1 MSVGLVIVTHGDTGA
16 SLISEAEFILGQ
28 SMDDVQYVAF
38 NQSGDQ
44 REQMIRIHQA
54 ITAADHGDGVLVLT
68 DLIGSSPS
76 NRVTSLMD
84 HFDAAMVTGINLAML
99 VCVYSYRNMP
109 FGALVRK
116 AAECGRKAVKIIQ
129 K

>member
-16 SLISEAEFILGQ
+16 SLISEAKFILDQ

-38 NQSGDQ
+38 HQSGDE
-44 REQMIRIHQA
+44 RDQMVRIHAA
-54 ITAADHGDGVLVLT
+54 ITAADQGDGVLVLT

-76 NRVTSLMD
+76 NRVSSLME

-99 VCVYSYRNMP
+99 VCVYSYRDMP

-116 AAECGRKAVKIIQ
+116 AVECGRKAVKIIQ